1 MVKLCKDCEYYSD
14 HKGVI
19 GQICNAPKIIK
30 NVVDGSPIPKWN
42 ECRYQRATN
51 WLETRLENRC
61 GEEGRWWKA
70 R

>member
-14 HKGVI
+14 HRGGI

-42 ECRYQRATN
+42 ECRY
-51 WLETRLENRC
+51 
-61 GEEGRWWKA
+61 
-70 R
+70 